1 MQSMDSP
8 QKFIRIHL
16 TNVTG
21 IGASQLLDSLLPALV
36 QCDDAHVERIY
47 LPETGPLSKFLSLD
61 KNVIIKKYR
70 RFLPIAISR
79 FIECTV
85 LSHEFKGRTPILV
98 MGDLP
103 LRVRARQTLF
113 VQNSHLIVPK
123 SFEWNLNAWK
133 YSISRLVF
141 RINLGRVAT
150 FIVQTETMKSAL
162 IDSYPSI
169 KSKVK
174 VIPHPIPAW
183 LLKSNHKKP
192 RRKLIRNY
200 HLKLIYPAA
209 GYPHKNHSLLSMIKE
224 KESDQWPIRS
234 LILTIDRQ
242 MNPSPTI
249 PWVHCV
255 GFLAPDEMIHA
266 YGDADGLLFLSKKES
281 LGFPL
286 LEAMFL
292 GLPIICPNLP
302 YAKNL
307 CGNQAIYFD
316 PNSSESLQTA
326 ILHLGKLLSED
337 WVPDWSEQLK
347 GIPKTWES
355 FASKIL
361 AVTTNSFSID

>member
-1 MQSMDSP
+1 MDSS
-8 QKFIRIHL
+8 QKSIRIHL

-36 QCDDAHVERIY
+36 QCDEAHIEKIY
-47 LPETGPLSKFLSLD
+47 LPETGPLSKFLSAD

-70 RFLPIAISR
+70 RFLPKAISR
-79 FIECTV
+79 FIECIF
-85 LSHEFKGRTPILV
+85 LSHVFNGKTPILV
-98 MGDLP
+98 LGDLP

-133 YSISRLVF
+133 YLISRLVF
-141 RINLGRVAT
+141 RINLNRVAA

-162 IDSYPSI
+162 IESYPSI
-169 KSKVK
+169 KGKVK
-174 VIPHPIPAW
+174 VIPHPVPAW
-183 LLKSNHKKP
+183 LLSSNDKKTERKS
-192 RRKLIRNY
+192 IRN
-200 HLKLIYPAA
+200 HDLRLFYPAA

-224 KESDQWPIRS
+224 KDSKQWPIKS
-234 LILTIDRQ
+234 LILTIDGQ

-255 GFLAPDEMIHA
+255 GFLAADEMIRT
-266 YGDADGLLFLSKKES
+266 YGDVDGLLFLSKKES

-316 PNSSESLQTA
+316 PNSSESLRTA
-326 ILHLGKLLSED
+326 ILHLSKLLSD
-337 WVPDWSEQLK
+337 NWVPDWSEQLK
-347 GIPKTWES
+347 GFPKTWED

-361 AVTTNSFSID
+361 VVATNSF